1 MFGDPVTNTQG
12 REQVPFG
19 SLMKNLKYG
28 TSQPPV
34 FAEGGKYKFVRAT
47 NIKAGRITENDML
60 HIDEEAAAKL
70 EKCKLYGNEIIIVRS
85 GANTGDTCVVT
96 DEYAGNYAGYDII
109 ITLDLDKCNPVYYNE
124 LLNTHYMQQVVK
136 PLTAR
141 SAQPHINA
149 QQVQGLPM
157 LVANLDEQNR
167 FAEFVAQSDKSKFAV
182 QIAIYRDV
190 WTSRRGRKGLGYY
203 YPWKVLRA
211 QS

>member
-34 FAEGGKYKFVRAT
+34 FTEVGKYKFVRAT
-47 NIKAGRITENDML
+47 NIKAGRIIENDML
-60 HIDEEAAAKL
+60 HIDEEAASKL

-96 DEYAGNYAGYDII
+96 EEYAGNYAGYDII

-157 LVANLDEQNR
+157 LVATLDEQNR
-167 FAEFVAQSDKSKFAV
+167 FAEFVAQSDKSKFAIEGNDCGKRCSLCLANS
-182 QIAIYRDV
+182 QLTIKIE
-190 WTSRRGRKGLGYY
+190 
-203 YPWKVLRA
+203 P
-211 QS
+211 

>member
-19 SLMKNLKYG
+19 SLLKSITYG

-34 FAEGGKYKFVRAT
+34 FTEGGKYKFVRAT
-47 NIKAGRITENDML
+47 NIKAGRITERDML
-60 HIDEEAAAKL
+60 HIDEDAAAKL
-70 EKCKLYGNEIIIVRS
+70 EKCKLYGKEIIIVRS
-85 GANTGDTCVVT
+85 GANTGDTCVVP

-109 ITLDLDKCNPVYYNE
+109 ITLDLGKCNPVYYNE
-124 LLNTHYMQQVVK
+124 LLNTHYMQKVVK

-157 LVANLDEQNR
+157 LVATLDEQDR
-167 FAEFVAQSDKSKFAV
+167 FAELVAQSDKSKF
-182 QIAIYRDV
+182 IYLQTTISKLFTCRIK
-190 WTSRRGRKGLGYY
+190 SLFKYGG
-203 YPWKVLRA
+203 
-211 QS
+211 QSYAE